1 MAKSPGRKDAGSESG
16 VGMETLFQWEW
27 VIIELLVLAIA
38 FWELYSVRRSLKR
51 DRARA
56 AEAGSPAD
64 RPPAA

>member
-1 MAKSPGRKDAGSESG
+1 
-16 VGMETLFQWEW
+16 METLFQWEW